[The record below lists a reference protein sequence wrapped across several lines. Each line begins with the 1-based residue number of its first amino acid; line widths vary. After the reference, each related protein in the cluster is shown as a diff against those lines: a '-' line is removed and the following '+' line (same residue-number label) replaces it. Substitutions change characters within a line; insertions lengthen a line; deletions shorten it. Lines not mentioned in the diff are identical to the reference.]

1 MSDFMQS
8 LVISGSIFAVMM
20 LSQLG
25 RREYTWH
32 KVLFP
37 LLSVG
42 GFGYYYLKDAPFT
55 GSASWLYLVGIA
67 IGAVFAVFTTAATT
81 LERSTDG
88 TLYTTTGAGFVV
100 SWLIAVVLRVG
111 FVWGV
116 TYLAGFREH
125 VGIFMMNHQLLEST
139 IAPFFVLMALTT
151 VVGRVIALKVR
162 TARLLRKANVTVTEL
177 VAA

>member
-37 LLSVG
+37 LLSVA
-42 GFGYYYLKDAPFT
+42 GFGYYYLKDATFAGNAT
-55 GSASWLYLVGIA
+55 WLYLVGIV
-67 IGAVFAVFTTAATT
+67 IGAVFAVFTTATT
-81 LERSTDG
+81 RLERGTDG
-88 TLYTTTGAGFVV
+88 KIYTTTGAGFVL
-100 SWLIAVVLRVG
+100 SWLVAVVLRVG

-116 TYLAGFREH
+116 TYLAEFREH

-151 VVGRVIALKVR
+151 VVGRVVALKVR
-162 TARLLRKANVTVTEL
+162 TNRMVAPNVTVTEL
-177 VAA
+177 VAV